1 MNRLFEL
8 GNYRNR
14 YFVMRHGHSEAN
26 RRGIIVSDPQNGIE
40 TFGLSEQGR
49 AEVEDSLRRH
59 GRLDADCRIVSSDF
73 LRALET
79 AETARRSLGCAH
91 PVVTDPRL
99 RERYFGDFEMQPNDA
114 YACIWEQDR
123 LNPDSERERVESA
136 NRVMQRVTSLVVD
149 LERDFDSETFLL
161 VSHGDAIQILQ
172 TAFAGRDAA
181 LHRDL
186 EHLETA
192 EIRELTAPLS

>member
-49 AEVEDSLRRH
+49 AEVEDSLLRYE
-59 GRLDADCRIVSSDF
+59 RLDAACRIVSSDF

-79 AETARRSLGCAH
+79 AETARRVIGCAQ

-99 RERYFGDFEMQPNDA
+99 RERYFGDFEMQPNGA
-114 YACIWEQDR
+114 YARIWEEDR
-123 LNPDSERERVESA
+123 LNPDSERDRVESA

-149 LERDFDSETFLL
+149 LERDFDGETFLL